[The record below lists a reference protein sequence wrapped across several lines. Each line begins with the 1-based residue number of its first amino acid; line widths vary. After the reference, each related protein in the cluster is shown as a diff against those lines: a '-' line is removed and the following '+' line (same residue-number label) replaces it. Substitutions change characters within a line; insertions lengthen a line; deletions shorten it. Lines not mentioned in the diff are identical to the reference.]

1 MKTIPILIPDEV
13 TEIYGNIEYLKQI
26 IIEDFVAGEYEK
38 GNISIRQR
46 AGILGLTYEEF
57 MVGFLGKR
65 KMSFISGT
73 AEELESEFRQEEAWL
88 DEILENGNR

>member
-1 MKTIPILIPDEV
+1 MKTIPIFISDQIA
-13 TEIYGNIEYLKQI
+13 EIYSDMEELKQI

-38 GNISIRQR
+38 GNISIRQG

-65 KMSFISGT
+65 KISFISGT
-73 AEELESEFRQEEAWL
+73 AEELESEFRQEEKWL
-88 DEILENGNR
+88 YEIAGSR